1 MDRYVFSK
9 DNETGG
15 PISPYTA
22 DRILYRGNQLDLAV
36 YSRAELMGS
45 DHKPV
50 FGIFR
55 AEVRIVDPVKKAV
68 MSQML
73 LETVT
78 STEDGQSLVDKL
90 KETPLSKAL
99 GESTCRFHRRSLWD
113 CF

>member
-1 MDRYVFSK
+1 
-9 DNETGG
+9 
-15 PISPYTA
+15 
-22 DRILYRGNQLDLAV
+22 
-36 YSRAELMGS
+36 MGS

-73 LETVT
+73 LERVT
-78 STEDGQSLVDKL
+78 STEDGQTLVDKL

-99 GESTCRFHRRSLWD
+99 GESTREFHVYSLWN